1 VPEGSTQDATR
12 PTQQASGRFATLLEQ
27 DHDAILTSFRQRMED
42 AKSPF
47 MSDPAAQDQVM
58 TICSEIV
65 TDVVESVRAGR
76 VRIDDHY
83 KRHCWMLGEAQAR
96 SHLTPADSMRAAVWF
111 FDVTVTSLSR
121 HVQDDP
127 ELLPCFVT
135 AILAL
140 NQSTTLRIREIT
152 LAYTGCLLDR
162 IHHAHLN
169 ERRRIAR
176 ELHDRLGEGLSAG
189 LRQFEL
195 YEITSAD
202 DSPEP
207 WPGVALGKEALI
219 EAMRRL
225 RLVIADL
232 RQDPV
237 TSLEKALNRYLD
249 SIVSDVGIR
258 LRVTGDE
265 AWAWPTV
272 IDETYLILREAIRN
286 SLAHGDPQ
294 LILIGVD
301 LSPHELRAWVAD
313 DGRGFVVPESSE
325 AAGMATAGLASMRE
339 RADVMGGRLSVS
351 SAPGQGTEIE
361 LFVPLSGQCHER

>member
-1 VPEGSTQDATR
+1 VAEGSDGDSSQ
-12 PTQQASGRFATLLEQ
+12 PNQQASGRFAKLLKL
-27 DHDAILTSFRQRMED
+27 DHAAILTSFQQRMED
-42 AKSPF
+42 AKSPLV
-47 MSDPAAQDQVM
+47 SNPVAQDQFM
-58 TICSEIV
+58 KICSEIV
-65 TDVVESVRAGR
+65 TDVIESVRAGS

-111 FDVTVTSLSR
+111 FDITVTCSSR
-121 HVQDDP
+121 YVRDDP

-135 AILAL
+135 AVLAL
-140 NQSTTLRIREIT
+140 NQSATLRLREIT

-189 LRQFEL
+189 LRQLEL

-202 DSPEP
+202 DSPGP
-207 WPGVALGKEALI
+207 SPGVALGKEALV

-313 DGRGFVVPESSE
+313 DGQGFVVGQSSD
-325 AAGMATAGLASMRE
+325 ATGAATAGLASMRE

-361 LFVPLSGQCHER
+361 LFVPLSGQRHER